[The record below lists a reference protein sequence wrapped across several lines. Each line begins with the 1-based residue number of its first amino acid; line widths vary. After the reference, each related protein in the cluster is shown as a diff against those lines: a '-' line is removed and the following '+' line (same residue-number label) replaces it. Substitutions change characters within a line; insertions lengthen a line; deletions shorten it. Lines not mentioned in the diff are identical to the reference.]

1 MQEDSKGDLTMSSKI
16 VCPKCKIQI
25 GAEHFNEGALE
36 ACPFCGAEISCVAAE
51 APSQL
56 LDAETV
62 GTDGDTL
69 SIGEDGL
76 CMGTALKAGDTIG
89 GFVLERKIGRGGM
102 GEVWLAEQTSM
113 KRKVAIKIM
122 YSKYTDN
129 PSFLYRF
136 NKEVKIIANLD
147 HPNIV
152 TAHDAGEEGGVC
164 YLAMK
169 YVDGDSLSTRLKN
182 QGQIAEKEALTIIKE
197 VAGALQYAW
206 DELKLLHRDIKPGN
220 IMLDPNGKPLVMD
233 MGISRSAI
241 DDSSLTITG
250 VSIGTPYYM
259 SPEQA
264 DGLSDID
271 FRADIYSLGITLYHM
286 VTGVVPYDGTTTASV
301 IKKHVTEPFPLP
313 QVKNPEL
320 SDACATLL
328 ETMMAKQ
335 RENRYQSW
343 AGLIKDIELVL
354 TGMNPEIKPTE
365 PRLAN
370 DGGVTFNINGAR
382 TNYYQQEVV
391 EDKSNNPKLFFLK
404 AVALIMI
411 VIIFLL
417 WLYPFDGSSS
427 QIDISEVSAG
437 YQPHS
442 DISSVDRSGVTPR
455 PERSSFFQKKKLTLA
470 VLPFANQTADKNFKG
485 PAESCSEAMIL
496 PLSRISRINLVE
508 RMQLNKVIGE
518 IDLSQTSYVD
528 PEYAIKIGRML
539 GVDAS
544 IMGALQKIGDN
555 IRIVVRVVSS
565 ETGKIIY
572 SEHIDGDFDDF
583 FDVQDKLAVSLA
595 EKFE

>member
-1 MQEDSKGDLTMSSKI
+1 MISKM
-16 VCPKCKIQI
+16 VCPGCKIQI
-25 GAEHFNEGALE
+25 GAEHFQNGSLE
-36 ACPFCGAEISCVAAE
+36 ACPFCGAEISCVGE
-51 APSQL
+51 ATEVPSQL

-62 GTDGDTL
+62 GTDGSGTL
-69 SIGEDGL
+69 SIGEDDL
-76 CMGTALKAGDTIG
+76 CMETALEAGDSIG
-89 GFVLERKIGRGGM
+89 GFVLERKVGRGGM

-122 YSKYTDN
+122 YSKYTN
-129 PSFLYRF
+129 NSSFIYRF

-152 TAHDAGEEGGVC
+152 TAHDAGEEDGVC

-169 YVDGDSLSTRLKN
+169 YVDGDSLSTRLKS
-182 QGQIAEKEALTIIKE
+182 QGKIAEKEALMIVKD
-197 VAGALQYAW
+197 VACALQYAW

-220 IMLDPNGKPLVMD
+220 IMLDASGKPLVMD

-301 IKKHVTEPFPLP
+301 IKKHVTDPFPLP
-313 QVKNPEL
+313 QEKNPEL

-343 AGLIKDIELVL
+343 SDLIKDIELVQSDMEPIV
-354 TGMNPEIKPTE
+354 TPTE

-370 DGGVTFNINGAR
+370 DGEVIFNINGAR
-382 TNYYQQEVV
+382 SSHSSGSVV
-391 EDKSNNPKLFFLK
+391 KTQKNSKLAFVK
-404 AVALIMI
+404 AVALITA
-411 VIIFLL
+411 VIILLL
-417 WLYPFDGSSS
+417 WLVPSGSTSS
-427 QIDISEVSAG
+427 QIDISDVSAG
-437 YQPHS
+437 YEPN
-442 DISSVDRSGVTPR
+442 SGLSTVRVSGIQSEPVNN
-455 PERSSFFQKKKLTLA
+455 SFFKKKKLTLA

-496 PLSRISRINLVE
+496 PLSKISKINLVE

-544 IMGALQKIGDN
+544 IMGSLQKIGDS
-555 IRIVVRVVSS
+555 IRIAVRVVSS

-572 SEHIDGDFDDF
+572 SEHVDGDFDDF
-583 FDVQDKLAVSLA
+583 FDVQDKLANSLA